1 MIKKIQLTC
10 WGWLSPS
17 LPRCGSP
24 SWGCSSWTRPW
35 RTCDR
40 RPRRPPGSWTR
51 SAWSCR
57 SLLHIHETGAPLLC
71 CNENISDIKIPPVSN
86 PCTWNKF
93 EFFKLYPLKMA
104 GNLFYLVYKKNHIYT
119 NFKDEKSTFPLL
131 FTFFLFL
138 GNIKHSYELDDNH

>member
-24 SWGCSSWTRPW
+24 SGGCSSWTRPW

-57 SLLHIHETGAPLLC
+57 SLLHIHETAAPLLC

-86 PCTWNKF
+86 PCTKKNLNFLSFIHWKWQAI
-93 EFFKLYPLKMA
+93 FFILFIKKIISTLTLKMK
-104 GNLFYLVYKKNHIYT
+104 NLHFHYSSLFF
-119 NFKDEKSTFPLL
+119 NF
-131 FTFFLFL
+131 
-138 GNIKHSYELDDNH
+138 